1 MRKILIVCMGNICRS
16 PVAERLLAVT
26 QEAGLQV
33 SSAGMGALVG
43 HPADALAAEVAASNG
58 VSLNGHVARQFNPA
72 LGREQDLILVM
83 DPDFRTAIAADAPE
97 LLGRVMLYDH
107 WSGGTGI
114 PDPHGHSRAF
124 HEHVFTRIAQATQA
138 WSGSLAMKW

>member
-1 MRKILIVCMGNICRS
+1 MRKVLIVCMGNICRS
-16 PVAERLLAVT
+16 PVAERLLAAPHDT
-26 QEAGLQV
+26 KLQV
-33 SSAGMGALVG
+33 NSAGMGALVG
-43 HPADALAAEVAASNG
+43 HPADAIAAEVAAANG
-58 VSLNGHVARQFNPA
+58 VSLDGHVARQFTRA
-72 LGREQDLILVM
+72 LGREHDLILVM
-83 DPDFRTAIAADAPE
+83 EPGFRAAIAAEAPE

-138 WSGSLAMKW
+138 WSCNLAIKW